1 MKKPINNRK
10 KAIIVKKN
18 TAHRYCAI
26 FALILYIAVMLFM
39 IIGYRLT
46 MIGVVGL
53 FPGLVI
59 LVLLAGYYMFWRLE
73 IEMDELSLKPFL
85 GRKLSVKW
93 EDLVDVFDSWSY
105 TNHETVTMVFRG
117 NQKIVV
123 PMKCNNADILRKNI
137 LSHRSIRSIAHM

>member
-1 MKKPINNRK
+1 MEHSFLGRQQKHYRIVFAAVRGIVNMKKPINNRK

-59 LVLLAGYYMFWRLE
+59 LVLLA
-73 IEMDELSLKPFL
+73 
-85 GRKLSVKW
+85 
-93 EDLVDVFDSWSY
+93 
-105 TNHETVTMVFRG
+105 
-117 NQKIVV
+117 
-123 PMKCNNADILRKNI
+123 
-137 LSHRSIRSIAHM
+137 